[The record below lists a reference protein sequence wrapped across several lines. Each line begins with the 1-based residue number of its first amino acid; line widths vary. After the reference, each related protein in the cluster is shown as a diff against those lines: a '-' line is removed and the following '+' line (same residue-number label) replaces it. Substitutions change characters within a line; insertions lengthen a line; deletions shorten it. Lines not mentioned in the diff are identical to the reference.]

1 MPRQRATSPSEQ
13 SSSSW
18 RWISAKATTA
28 QPSPGSVSAP
38 AANTPAA
45 IISQVTP
52 LGVIGVRISSRV
64 RYGEKRRMRMRPSQC
79 SPLLRSKIEGGWV
92 AARSSA
98 IEGFDIAADMLAHAG
113 VVEGEVLE
121 QRVAV
126 RARARRVGDGLGELL
141 GAEPEVG
148 RQP

>member
-1 MPRQRATSPSEQ
+1 M
-13 SSSSW
+13 
-18 RWISAKATTA
+18 SANAATA
-28 QPSPGSVSAP
+28 QPSPGSVNAP
-38 AANTPAA
+38 AASTPAR
-45 IISQVTP
+45 IISHVTP

-113 VVEGEVLE
+113 VVEGEMLE

-126 RARARRVGDGLGELL
+126 RAGARRVGHALCELL
-141 GAEPEVG
+141 GRKAEG
-148 RQP
+148 G